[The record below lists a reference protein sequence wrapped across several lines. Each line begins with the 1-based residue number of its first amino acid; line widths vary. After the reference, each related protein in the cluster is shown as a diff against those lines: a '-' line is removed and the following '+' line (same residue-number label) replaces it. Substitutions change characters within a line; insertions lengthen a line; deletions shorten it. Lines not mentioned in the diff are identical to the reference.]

1 MKTLNQIAADSVFT
15 ENQLE
20 KLEALIRK
28 DDFYPEA
35 CVREEI
41 DLFVTGLG
49 MGESYFITTP
59 LETIARHIEALRAA
73 EIMATLRGEKAIRI
87 DFMTEHDNEALYLV
101 EDSHFRAIEIEERIE
116 DRYPHHRLQSYRTLR
131 KARGLE
137 HLRMYIVD
145 RPEFPAAKISP
156 NETDLRKVADKTFMA
171 TISKETFKR
180 TQDLLERARGWESPL
195 IEVTPIP
202 QEKEIRISVVT
213 NTNASPRFFTNV
225 SDVINSHGL
234 HSNRKYI
241 EHFANGKTIYTHYLD
256 EAPAKGKLQDLIEDI
271 SLIYVISTCPLSPLF
286 REGKLSAQEMVFG
299 TAIWSFAHQFL
310 SGYNEEYLKLADALK
325 GSPELQGILRELRT
339 RLAKETY
346 TEPRV
351 WDALIDNHEWIL
363 RLFALFDRKYN
374 PAVKDHDIAAGLAAL
389 RKEMARKIVVEAD
402 RDVFLSGAL
411 FVETVL
417 KTNFYIKEK
426 TSISFMYRPDFLNRV
441 DYPLEPFGL
450 FHIIGREFRG
460 FHIRFRDI
468 ARGGIRI
475 VRSSHYQ
482 NYLNNSDFIFDEN
495 YGLASTQQRK
505 NKDLPEGGSKG
516 TILLRWGFQDQ
527 PVAAFKKYVDGL
539 LDLMLANPAVI
550 DYYGKDVILFLGP
563 DEGTADLMEWAAL
576 RARQRGYKFW
586 KAFTTG
592 KPVTMGGIPH
602 DLYGMTTRSI
612 HEYVLG
618 SLEKLGL
625 KEDRITKVMTGGP
638 DGDLGSNEI
647 LISKDKILAIV
658 DGSGVL
664 YDPQGLNRRELVRL
678 AKTRK
683 MVEHFGTE
691 LLSADGFF
699 VSVKA
704 TDVKLPDGEQVEN
717 GLEFRNTFHLHPKF
731 RADIFVPCGG
741 RPSSVNINN
750 WTEWVDEKGQ
760 PRFKVIAEGAN
771 LFITQQA
778 RLRLEERGVILYKDA
793 SANKGGV
800 TSSSLEVLS
809 AMAMTDKEFE
819 ELMVVRGGKVSD
831 FRKTYV
837 KEIIEHVSD
846 NARREFEVIWRENLR
861 TGIPRSIL
869 SDMISEK
876 INAIK
881 DSIMASAL
889 FEDKALVE
897 RVVEVGCPPVLCDL
911 LGVDK
916 IIQRVPETYL
926 RALFASRLA
935 ARYVYEHGLAANE
948 IDFFNFLQRFMTC
961 SVKN

>member
-1 MKTLNQIAADSVFT
+1 MKSLKQIADASVFT
-15 ENQLE
+15 KNQLE
-20 KLEALIRK
+20 KLEAFILK
-28 DDFYPEA
+28 DDFYPPA

-41 DLFVTGLG
+41 DLFLTGLG
-49 MGESYFITTP
+49 MSESYFITTP

-87 DFMTEHDNEALYLV
+87 DFVTEHEDEALYLV
-101 EDSHFRAIEIEERIE
+101 EEYHYKAIEVEERIE
-116 DRYPHHRLQSYRTLR
+116 DKYPHHRLQSYRTLR

-137 HLRMYIVD
+137 YLRMYIVD
-145 RPEFPAAKISP
+145 KPEFPAGPVSQD
-156 NETDLRKVADKTFMA
+156 ETDLRKVADKTFLA
-171 TISKETFKR
+171 TISKETLKH
-180 TQDLLERARGWESPL
+180 TQELLERARGWESPL
-195 IEVTPIP
+195 IDVTPVTAD
-202 QEKEIRISVVT
+202 KELRILVVT
-213 NTNASPRFFTNV
+213 NTDASPRFFTNV

-234 HSNRKYI
+234 HSKRKFI
-241 EHFANGKTIYTHYLD
+241 EHFANGKTLYTHYLD
-256 EAPAKGKLQDLIEDI
+256 EIADKRKLQDLIEDI
-271 SLIYVISTCPLSPLF
+271 SNIYVIPTSPLSSLF
-286 REGKLSAQEMVFG
+286 RDGKLSAQEMVFG
-299 TAIWSFAHQFL
+299 TALWSFAHQFL

-325 GSPELQGILRELRT
+325 DSPELQGILRELKT

-346 TEPRV
+346 TEPRI
-351 WDALIDNHEWIL
+351 WDALIDNHEWIH
-363 RLFALFDRKYN
+363 RLFGLFDKKYN
-374 PAVKDHDIAAGLAAL
+374 PGVKDHDVAAGLAAL
-389 RKEMARKIVVEAD
+389 RKEIARKIVVEAD
-402 RDVFLSGAL
+402 RHVILSGAL
-411 FVETVL
+411 FVETIL

-539 LDLMLANPAVI
+539 LDLMLPNPSVL
-550 DYYGKDVILFLGP
+550 DHYGKDVILFLGP

-592 KPVTMGGIPH
+592 KPVSMGGIPH
-602 DLYGMTTRSI
+602 DLYGMTTRSV
-612 HEYVLG
+612 HAYALG
-618 SLEKLGL
+618 SLQKLGL
-625 KEDRITKVMTGGP
+625 KEDKITKVMTGGP

-647 LISKDKILAIV
+647 LISKDRILAIV

-664 YDPQGLNRRELVRL
+664 YDPPGLNRKELNRL
-678 AKTRK
+678 AKARK
-683 MVEHFGTE
+683 MAEHFDRK
-691 LLSADGFF
+691 LLSGQGFF
-699 VSVKA
+699 VSIKDS
-704 TDVKLPDGEQVEN
+704 DVKLPDGERVEN

-731 RADIFVPCGG
+731 KADIFVPCGG

-750 WTEWVDEKGQ
+750 WTQWVDEKGQ

-778 RLRLEERGVILYKDA
+778 RLRLEEKGVILYKDA

-809 AMAMTDKEFE
+809 ALAMTDKEFE
-819 ELMVVRGGKVSD
+819 DLMVVRNGKISD
-831 FRKTYV
+831 FRRTYV
-837 KEIIEHVSD
+837 KEIIEHISD
-846 NARREFEVIWRENLR
+846 NARREFEVIWREHLR
-861 TGIPRSIL
+861 MGTPRSIL
-869 SDMISEK
+869 SDLISEK
-876 INAIK
+876 INSIK
-881 DSIMASAL
+881 DGIMSSEL
-889 FEDKALVE
+889 FEDKALV
-897 RVVEVGCPPVLCDL
+897 RKVIEVGCPPVLCDL
-911 LGVDK
+911 LGIDK

-935 ARYVYEHGLAANE
+935 ARYVYEYGLDANE
-948 IDFFNFLQRFMTC
+948 IDFFSFLQQYMTC
-961 SVKN
+961 SAKK

>member
-1 MKTLNQIAADSVFT
+1 MKTLEQIAAGSVFT
-15 ENQLE
+15 ENQLG
-20 KLEALIRK
+20 KLEALILK
-28 DDFYPEA
+28 DNLYPEA

-41 DLFVTGLG
+41 DLFLTGLG
-49 MGESYFITTP
+49 MSESYFITTP

-87 DFMTEHDNEALYLV
+87 DFMTEHDDEALYLV
-101 EDSHFRAIEIEERIE
+101 EENHYKAIEIEERIE
-116 DRYPHHRLQSYRTLR
+116 DRYPHHRLQSYKTLR

-137 HLRMYIVD
+137 YLRMYIVEK
-145 RPEFPAAKISP
+145 PEFPAGPVSP
-156 NETDLRKVADKTFMA
+156 DETDLRKVADKTFLA

-180 TQDLLERARGWESPL
+180 TQELLERARGWESPL
-195 IEVTPIP
+195 IDVTSVTAD
-202 QEKEIRISVVT
+202 KELRILVVT
-213 NTNASPRFFTNV
+213 KTDASPRFFTNV
-225 SDVINSHGL
+225 SDVINSHSL
-234 HSNRKYI
+234 HSKRKFI
-241 EHFANGKTIYTHYLD
+241 EHFANGKTLYTHYLD
-256 EAPAKGKLQDLIEDI
+256 EIADKRKLQDLIEDI
-271 SLIYVISTCPLSPLF
+271 SNIYVIPTSPLSSLF

-299 TAIWSFAHQFL
+299 TALWSFAHQFL

-325 GSPELQGILRELRT
+325 DSPELQGILRELRT
-339 RLAKETY
+339 RLAKETF
-346 TEPRV
+346 TELRV
-351 WDALIDNHEWIL
+351 WDALIANSDCIK
-363 RLFALFDRKYN
+363 RLFELFDQKFN
-374 PAVKDHDIAAGLAAL
+374 PTVKSHDIAAGMASL
-389 RKEMARKIVVEAD
+389 RKEIARKIVVEAD
-402 RDVFLSGAL
+402 RNVFLAGAL

-426 TSISFMYRPDFLNRV
+426 TSIAFMYRPDFLNRV

-450 FHIIGREFRG
+450 FHIVGREFRG

-539 LDLMLANPAVI
+539 LDLMLPTSSVL
-550 DYYGKDVILFLGP
+550 DYYGKEVILFLGP

-602 DLYGMTTRSI
+602 DLYGMTTRSV

-618 SLEKLGL
+618 SLGKLGL
-625 KEDRITKVMTGGP
+625 KEDKITKVMTGGP

-647 LISKDKILAIV
+647 LISKDRILAIV

-664 YDPQGLNRRELVRL
+664 CDPQGLNRKELVRL
-678 AKTRK
+678 AKARK
-683 MVEHFGTE
+683 MAEHFAKT
-691 LLSADGFF
+691 LLSEEGFF
-699 VSVKA
+699 VHVKDA
-704 TDVKLPDGEQVEN
+704 DVTLPDGNRVEN

-750 WTEWVDEKGQ
+750 WTDWLDDKGQ
-760 PRFKVIAEGAN
+760 PRFKVIVEGAN

-800 TSSSLEVLS
+800 TSSALEVLS
-809 AMAMTDKEFE
+809 ALALTDKEFE
-819 ELMVVRGGKVSD
+819 NLMVVRNGKISD

-837 KEIIEHVSD
+837 AEIIGHISD
-846 NARREFEVIWRENLR
+846 NACREFEVIWRENAR
-861 TGIPRSIL
+861 KGMPRSIL
-869 SDMISEK
+869 SDKVSEK

-881 DSIMASAL
+881 DSIMGSEL
-889 FEDKALVE
+889 FADKALV
-897 RVVEVGCPPVLCDL
+897 RKVIEVGCPPVLCDL
-911 LGVDK
+911 LGIDK
-916 IIQRVPETYL
+916 IIERVPETYL

-935 ARYVYEHGLAANE
+935 ARYVYDHGLDANE
-948 IDFFNFLQRFMTC
+948 IDFFNFLQEYMTC
-961 SVKN
+961 SVKK

>member
-1 MKTLNQIAADSVFT
+1 VKTLKQIAANSVVT
-15 ENQLE
+15 ETQLK
-20 KLEALIRK
+20 KLEALILE
-28 DDFYPEA
+28 DNFYPEA

-41 DLFVTGLG
+41 DLFFTGLG
-49 MGESYFITTP
+49 MSESYFMTTP
-59 LETIARHIEALRAA
+59 IETIARHIEALRAA

-87 DFMTEHDNEALYLV
+87 DFMTEHEDEALYLV
-101 EDSHFRAIEIEERIE
+101 EEFHPRAIEIEERIE

-145 RPEFPAAKISP
+145 KPGYPAGKASP
-156 NETDLRKVADKTFMA
+156 DETDLRKVADKTFLG

-180 TQDLLERARGWESPL
+180 TQELLERARGWESPL
-195 IEVTPIP
+195 IDVTFVP

-213 NTNASPRFFTNV
+213 NTDSSPRFFTNV

-234 HSNRKYI
+234 HSKRKYI
-241 EHFANGKTIYTHYLD
+241 EHFANGKTIYTHYLE
-256 EAPAKGKLQDLIEDI
+256 EAMAKGKLQDLIEDI
-271 SLIYVISTCPLSPLF
+271 SLIYVIPTSPLSSLF
-286 REGKLSAQEMVFG
+286 REGKLSAQQMVFG
-299 TAIWSFAHQFL
+299 TALWGFAHQFL

-325 GSPELQGILRELRT
+325 DSPELQGILRELKT

-346 TEPRV
+346 TEPRI
-351 WDALIDNHEWIL
+351 WDALIDNHDWIK
-363 RLFALFDRKYN
+363 RLFELFDRKYN
-374 PAVKDHDIAAGLAAL
+374 PAVKDHDITAGLASI

-402 RDVFLSGAL
+402 RNVFLSGAL
-411 FVETVL
+411 FVETIL

-426 TSISFMYRPDFLNRV
+426 TSMAFMYRPDFLNRV

-450 FHIIGREFRG
+450 FHVIGREFAG

-539 LDLMLANPAVI
+539 LDLMLPNPSVL
-550 DYYGKDVILFLGP
+550 DYYGKDIILFLGP

-576 RARQRGYKFW
+576 RARQRGYRFW

-602 DLYGMTTRSI
+602 DLYGMTTRSV

-625 KEDRITKVMTGGP
+625 KEEKITKVMTGGP

-647 LISKDKILAIV
+647 LISKDRILAIV

-664 YDPQGLNRRELVRL
+664 YDPQGLNRKELVRL
-678 AKTRK
+678 ARTRK
-683 MVEHFGTE
+683 MIEHFGKKFLSTE
-691 LLSADGFF
+691 GFA
-699 VSVKA
+699 VHIKA
-704 TDVKLPDGEQVEN
+704 SDLTLPDGERVEN

-731 RADIFVPCGG
+731 KADIFIPCGG

-750 WTEWVDEKGQ
+750 WTQWLDEKGQ
-760 PRFKVIAEGAN
+760 PRFRVIAEGAN

-778 RLRLEERGVILYKDA
+778 RLRLEEKGVILSKDA

-809 AMAMTDKEFE
+809 ALALTDKEFE
-819 ELMVVRGGKVSD
+819 ELMIVRNGKVSS
-831 FRKTYV
+831 FRKAYV
-837 KEIIEHVSD
+837 QEIIEHISD
-846 NARREFEVIWRENLR
+846 NARREFQVIWRENR
-861 TGIPRSIL
+861 KRGIPRSIL
-869 SDMISEK
+869 SDMVSEK

-881 DSIMASAL
+881 DSIMASGL
-889 FEDKALVE
+889 FEDKALV
-897 RVVEVGCPPVLCDL
+897 RKVIEVGCPPVLCDL
-911 LGVDK
+911 LGIRR

-935 ARYVYEHGLAANE
+935 ARYVYEYGLDANE
-948 IDFFNFLQRFMTC
+948 IDFFNFLQQYMTC
-961 SVKN
+961 SARK

>member
-1 MKTLNQIAADSVFT
+1 MKTLKQIAEASVFT
-15 ENQLE
+15 ENQLK
-20 KLEALIRK
+20 KLEALILE
-28 DDFYPEA
+28 DNFYPEP
-35 CVREEI
+35 CVREELE
-41 DLFVTGLG
+41 LFVTGLG
-49 MGESYFITTP
+49 ISEAYFMSTP
-59 LETIARHIEALRAA
+59 PETIARHIEALRAA
-73 EIMATLRGEKAIRI
+73 EIMAALRGEKVLRI
-87 DFMTEHDNEALYLV
+87 DYMTEHPDEALYLV
-101 EDSHFRAIEIEERIE
+101 EEAHSRAIEVEERIE
-116 DRYPHHRLQSYRTLR
+116 DKYPHHRLQSYRTLR

-145 RPEFPAAKISP
+145 RPEFPAGP
-156 NETDLRKVADKTFMA
+156 VGPDETDLRKVADKTFLA
-171 TISKETFKR
+171 TISKDTFKR

-195 IEVTPIP
+195 IDVRPLTP
-202 QEKEIRISVVT
+202 EKELRILVVT
-213 NTNASPRFFTNV
+213 NTDSSPRFFTNV

-234 HSNRKYI
+234 HSKRKYI
-241 EHFANGKTIYTHYLD
+241 EHFANGKTLYTHYLD
-256 EAPAKGKLQDLIEDI
+256 PVADPQKLRDLIEDI
-271 SLIYVISTCPLSPLF
+271 SNIYVISTSPLSSLF
-286 REGKLSAQEMVFG
+286 RTGQLSAQEMVFG
-299 TAIWSFAHQFL
+299 TAHWSFAHQFL

-325 GSPELQGILRELRT
+325 DSPELQGILRELRT

-351 WDALIDNHEWIL
+351 WDALIANPEWIK
-363 RLFALFDRKYN
+363 RLFGLFDRKFN
-374 PAVKDHDIAAGLAAL
+374 PALKDHDISAALAAF
-389 RKEMARKIVVEAD
+389 RKDAARKIVVEAD
-402 RDVFLSGAL
+402 RNVFLAGAL

-426 TSISFMYRPDFLNRV
+426 TSISFMYKPDFLNRV

-475 VRSSHYQ
+475 VRSSHFQ

-539 LDLMLANPAVI
+539 LDLMLPNPAVV
-550 DYYGKDVILFLGP
+550 DFYGREVLLFLGP

-576 RARQRGYKFW
+576 RARARGYKFW

-602 DLYGMTTRSI
+602 DLYGMTTRSV

-625 KEDRITKVMTGGP
+625 KEDKITKVMTGGP

-647 LISKDKILAIV
+647 LISKDRVLAIV

-664 YDPQGLNRRELVRL
+664 CDPGVLNRRELVRL
-678 AKTRK
+678 AKARK
-683 MVEHFGTE
+683 MVEHFDRK
-691 LLSADGFF
+691 LLSREGFF
-699 VSVKA
+699 VHVKD
-704 TDVKLPDGEQVEN
+704 TDVKLPHGERVEN
-717 GLEFRNTFHLHPKF
+717 GLEFRNTFHFHPLFK
-731 RADIFVPCGG
+731 ADIFVPCGG

-750 WTEWVDEKGQ
+750 WTEWLDDKGQ
-760 PRFKVIAEGAN
+760 PRFKVVVEGAN

-778 RLRLEERGVILYKDA
+778 RLRLEEKGVILYKDA

-809 AMAMTDKEFE
+809 ALAMTDKEFE
-819 ELMVVRGGKVSD
+819 ELMVVRDGTISE

-837 KEIIEHVSD
+837 AEIIDHICD
-846 NARREFEVIWRENLR
+846 NARREFEVIWRENIR
-861 TGIPRSIL
+861 TGIPRSVL
-869 SDMISEK
+869 SDTVSEK

-881 DSIMASAL
+881 DSIMGSEL
-889 FEDKALVE
+889 FEDKALV
-897 RVVEVGCPPVLCDL
+897 RKVIEVGCPPVLCGL
-911 LGVDK
+911 LGIGR

-926 RALFASRLA
+926 RALFGSRLA

-948 IDFFNFLQRFMTC
+948 IDFFNFLQRYMTC
-961 SVKN
+961 SAKG

>member
-1 MKTLNQIAADSVFT
+1 MKSLKQIAASSVLT

-20 KLEALIRK
+20 KLEALILK
-28 DDFYPEA
+28 DDFYPQA

-41 DLFVTGLG
+41 DLFFTGLG
-49 MGESYFITTP
+49 MSDSYFIATP

-87 DFMTEHDNEALYLV
+87 DFMTEHDDEALYLV
-101 EDSHFRAIEIEERIE
+101 EEYHYKAIEIEERIE
-116 DRYPHHRLQSYRTLR
+116 DKYPHHRLQSYRTLR

-137 HLRMYIVD
+137 YLRMYIVD
-145 RPEFPAAKISP
+145 KPEFPAGPISP
-156 NETDLRKVADKTFMA
+156 DETDLRKVADKTFLA
-171 TISKETFKR
+171 RISKEAFKR
-180 TQDLLERARGWESPL
+180 TQELLERAKGWESPL
-195 IEVTPIP
+195 IDVTHVTAD
-202 QEKEIRISVVT
+202 KELCILVVT
-213 NTNASPRFFTNV
+213 NTDASPRFFTNV

-234 HSNRKYI
+234 HSKRKFI
-241 EHFANGKTIYTHYLD
+241 EHFGNGKTLYTHYLD
-256 EAPAKGKLQDLIEDI
+256 EITDKRKLQDLIDDI
-271 SLIYVISTCPLSPLF
+271 SNIYVISTSPLSSLF

-299 TAIWSFAHQFL
+299 TSLWSFAHQFL

-325 GSPELQGILRELRT
+325 DSPELQGILRELKT
-339 RLAKETY
+339 RLAKETF

-351 WDALIDNHEWIL
+351 WDALIANPECIK
-363 RLFALFDRKYN
+363 RLFDLFDRKFN
-374 PAVKDHDIAAGLAAL
+374 PAVKNHDIAADLASL
-389 RKEMARKIVVEAD
+389 RKEIARKIVVEAD
-402 RDVFLSGAL
+402 RNIFLAGAL

-539 LDLMLANPAVI
+539 LDLMLPNPALV
-550 DYYGKDVILFLGP
+550 DHYGKDIILFLGP
-563 DEGTADLMEWAAL
+563 DEGTAELMEWAAL
-576 RARQRGYKFW
+576 RARQRGYRFW

-602 DLYGMTTRSI
+602 DLYGMTTRSV

-625 KEDRITKVMTGGP
+625 KEDKITKVMTGGP

-647 LISKDKILAIV
+647 LISKDSILAIV

-664 YDPQGLNRRELVRL
+664 YDTQGINRKELARL
-678 AKTRK
+678 AKARK
-683 MVEHFGTE
+683 MAEHFDRK
-691 LLSADGFF
+691 LLSAQGFF
-699 VSVKA
+699 VSIKDV
-704 TDVKLPDGEQVEN
+704 DVKLPDGTRVEN

-731 RADIFVPCGG
+731 KADIFVPCGG

-750 WTEWVDEKGQ
+750 WTEWLDEKGQ
-760 PRFKVIAEGAN
+760 PRFKVIVEGAN

-778 RLRLEERGVILYKDA
+778 RLRLEEKGVILYKDA

-819 ELMVVRGGKVSD
+819 QLMIVRNGKISD

-837 KEIIEHVSD
+837 KEIIDHISD
-846 NARREFEVIWRENLR
+846 NARREFEVIWREHQR
-861 TGIPRSIL
+861 TGTPRSVL
-869 SDMISEK
+869 SDRVSEK

-881 DSIMASAL
+881 DSIMASEL
-889 FEDKALVE
+889 FEDKALVQK
-897 RVVEVGCPPVLCDL
+897 VIEVGCPPVLCDL
-911 LGVDK
+911 LGIEK
-916 IIQRVPETYL
+916 IIERVPETYL

-935 ARYVYEHGLAANE
+935 ARYVYEYGLEANE

-961 SVKN
+961 SVRM